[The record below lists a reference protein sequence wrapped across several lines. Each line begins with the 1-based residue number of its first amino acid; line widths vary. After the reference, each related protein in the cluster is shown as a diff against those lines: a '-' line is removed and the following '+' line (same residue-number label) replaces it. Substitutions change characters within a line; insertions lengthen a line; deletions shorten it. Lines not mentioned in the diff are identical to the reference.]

1 MKLVNLVKV
10 TEAEGREIYL
20 SESIIKDADAI
31 RDVYLTL
38 ENNYKTVEE
47 LELYGESLEKKISKG
62 AFNYGLALKGIRNII
77 DKNIKSEYM
86 KKFCSHT
93 NINNFLDIDD
103 RIYLYIYFLE
113 DLIEEARDEK
123 RI

>member
-1 MKLVNLVKV
+1 MRLVNLVKV

-20 SESIIKDADAI
+20 NESIIKDADAV

-38 ENNYKTVEE
+38 ENNYKTVKE
-47 LELYGESLEKKISKG
+47 LELYGESLEKKILKG
-62 AFNYGLALKGIRNII
+62 AFNYGLALKGIKNII

-86 KKFCSHT
+86 EKYCSHT

-113 DLIEEARDEK
+113 YLIEEARDEK